1 MRERWPLAPLTQ
13 EWNENNALLRLLPL
27 TSDQTVEL
35 RRCSPVP
42 LSISNVARGTVSVP
56 QKQNCP
62 FPSYVCG
69 GNDSPR
75 NTRRSHLDGFLC
87 CVFFVSSH
95 FHGWGGGGRQ
105 SFLFSQSTCP
115 CVSLSHTLPHTRRKW
130 ARGAAGEEGEAFLGC
145 PLFLNYILD
154 PV

>member
-42 LSISNVARGTVSVP
+42 LSIPNVARGTVSVP

-69 GNDSPR
+69 GYESQR
-75 NTRRSHLDGFLC
+75 KKHSTIASRWISLL
-87 CVFFVSSH
+87 CVFCVESFSWV
-95 FHGWGGGGRQ
+95 GWGGGADSHFCSR
-105 SFLFSQSTCP
+105 SQRVRVCH
-115 CVSLSHTLPHTRRKW
+115 SHTRCHTRAQSGLAGRRVR
-130 ARGAAGEEGEAFLGC
+130 RGKRFWVVHC
-145 PLFLNYILD
+145 F
-154 PV
+154 

>member
-62 FPSYVCG
+62 FPFYVCG

-75 NTRRSHLDGFLC
+75 NTRPSHLDGFLC

-95 FHGWGGGGRQ
+95 FHGWGGGADSHFCSR
-105 SFLFSQSTCP
+105 SQRVRVCH
-115 CVSLSHTLPHTRRKW
+115 SHTRCHTRAESGLAGRRVR
-130 ARGAAGEEGEAFLGC
+130 RGKRFWVVHC
-145 PLFLNYILD
+145 F
-154 PV
+154 